1 MGLFRLF
8 FVHWVT
14 EDVSKPENVATPPVC
29 EVEESEKAFWK
40 LQNPVL
46 HLKMPILGLF
56 TAHLKAFLRVAVRG
70 RKWGHLGRK
79 IDFFVFD
86 PESDL

>member
-1 MGLFRLF
+1 MW
-8 FVHWVT
+8 VHPPFARSRNPKKAVWK
-14 EDVSKPENVATPPVC
+14 SK
-29 EVEESEKAFWK
+29 
-40 LQNPVL
+40 NPVL

-56 TAHLKAFLRVAVRG
+56 TARLKAFLRAAVKG

-79 IDFFVFD
+79 IDFFSFD